1 MKKMT
6 VAAMI
11 VLAAGAARAQEF
23 QGEVALSFGK
33 APFLS
38 TDDDDERL
46 SEPATSFPDG
56 PAQASATGRF
66 SAT

>member
-46 SEPATSFPDG
+46 SEPGYQLSGWA
-56 PAQASATGRF
+56 AQASATGRF